1 MSTELVGSEFREDS
15 ESAEGKKKKTKSL
28 NESISSA
35 IKGEFNLDRFKKSK
49 NLSSAVKFK
58 EQVWIP
64 ISKAF
69 QDALSIPGFPKGH
82 ITLLRGHS
90 DTGKTTALL
99 EGAVSCQKM
108 GILPVFIITEMKWS
122 WEHAATMGLEFD
134 IVKDEFGNVVDYSG
148 FFMYVDR
155 EKLNTIEDVAAFV
168 LDLLDEQKKG
178 NLPYELCFFW
188 DSVGSIP
195 CRLSVESNKNNNEWN
210 AGAMSQQFGNFVNQK
225 IVLSRKESQP
235 YTNTFVAINKVWV
248 AKPENIMGQ
257 PKLKNKGGDT
267 MFFDASL
274 IVTFGNVTSS
284 GTNKIKATK
293 NGKDVEFAKRTKIS
307 CDKNHVTGITTT
319 NKVIMTVHGFIPDTS
334 TSINNYK
341 KENSKN
347 WLKILGTEDFD
358 IIEEAEDDVRD
369 IFDPSDE

>member
-1 MSTELVGSEFREDS
+1 MSKS
-15 ESAEGKKKKTKSL
+15 KSL
-28 NESISSA
+28 NAAVSAA
-35 IKGEFNLDRFKKSK
+35 IKGDFNLDKFKQSK
-49 NLSSAVKFK
+49 NLSATSIKFK
-58 EQVWIP
+58 EQTWIP
-64 ISKAF
+64 LSDAF
-69 QDALSIPGFPKGH
+69 QETLSIPGIPKGH

-99 EGAVSCQKM
+99 EAAVNAQKM

-122 WEHAATMGLEFD
+122 WDHAKMMGLQFEEVANED
-134 IVKDEFGNVVDYSG
+134 GEIVDYKG
-148 FFMYVDR
+148 FFLFIDR
-155 EKLNTIEDVAAFV
+155 EKLNTIEDVGAFIADT
-168 LDLLDEQKKG
+168 LNEQKNG
-178 NLPYELCFFW
+178 NLPYDICFFW

-195 CRLSVESNKNNNEWN
+195 SDLSVRSNKNNNEWN
-210 AGAMSQQFGNFVNQK
+210 AGAMSQTFGNFINQK

-235 YTNTFVAINKVWV
+235 YTNTLVAINKVWV

-274 IVTFGNVTSS
+274 VITFGNVTNS

-319 NKVIMTVHGFIPDTS
+319 NKVIMTVHGFISDTP
-334 TSINNYK
+334 NALNAYK
-341 KENSKN
+341 KEHSKD
-347 WLKILGTEDFD
+347 WLKVLGTTDFD
-358 IIEEAEDDVRD
+358 VVEETEDDNRD
-369 IFDPSDE
+369 IFDAE

>member
-1 MSTELVGSEFREDS
+1 MSTELLGSEFREDS
-15 ESAEGKKKKTKSL
+15 PSAEDKKKKSKSL

-35 IKGEFNLDRFKKSK
+35 IKGEFSLDRFKKSK

-69 QDALSIPGFPKGH
+69 QEALSIPGFPKGH

-134 IVKDEFGNVVDYSG
+134 VVKDENGNIVDYSG

-155 EKLNTIEDVAAFV
+155 EKLNTSEDVAAFV

-235 YTNTFVAINKVWV
+235 
-248 AKPENIMGQ
+248 
-257 PKLKNKGGDT
+257 
-267 MFFDASL
+267 
-274 IVTFGNVTSS
+274 
-284 GTNKIKATK
+284 
-293 NGKDVEFAKRTKIS
+293 
-307 CDKNHVTGITTT
+307 
-319 NKVIMTVHGFIPDTS
+319 
-334 TSINNYK
+334 
-341 KENSKN
+341 
-347 WLKILGTEDFD
+347 
-358 IIEEAEDDVRD
+358 
-369 IFDPSDE
+369 